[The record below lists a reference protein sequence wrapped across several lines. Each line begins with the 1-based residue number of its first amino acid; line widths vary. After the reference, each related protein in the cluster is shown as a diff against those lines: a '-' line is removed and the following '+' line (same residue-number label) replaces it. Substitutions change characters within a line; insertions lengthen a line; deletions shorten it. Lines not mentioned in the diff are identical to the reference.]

1 MSYSFGVFA
10 CGEIGRLA
18 VELFREKK
26 EQLKFV
32 VLDYANMW
40 NMNGKIL
47 NALNDFED
55 TCIYY
60 YGNNKQLL
68 EICNNI
74 DAVIL
79 AFWGGVY

>member
-1 MSYSFGVFA
+1 MMSYSFGVFA

-40 NMNGKIL
+40 NMNEKIL
-47 NALNDFED
+47 DALKEFRD
-55 TCIYY
+55 TCVYY
-60 YGNNKQLL
+60 YENNKQLL
-68 EICNNI
+68 EICNGI
-74 DAVIL
+74 DAVVL
-79 AFWGGVY
+79 AFWGG